1 MRGPRNFRK
10 DHNFGMSD
18 NQKARMQVRGPQK
31 LYCKHLVGDDRKSR
45 AKAGRR
51 LQAKLSCTDP
61 ARKSV
66 KYHHICARTKLKT
79 AVRSNPNAF
88 ERPTKIWAN
97 YLFGER
103 RQSKARA
110 GEPWLS
116 KRTCIR
122 PAQEQSSKLRSGATR
137 MLLRGQRKFGPIT
150 SSVRG
155 DSRKREPASPGCPN
169 ALVSDLRKNK
179 AQNCGPEH
187 SCVESSRSKDS
198 RQAPFRRKLDVPK
211 RITAARL
218 IVNSHK

>member
-1 MRGPRNFRK
+1 MYPSCARAKLKIVIHRHPNAIERFSKIREN
-10 DHNFGMSD
+10 HIFGMSD

-51 LQAKLSCTDP
+51 LKAKLSCTDP

-66 KYHHICARTKLKT
+66 KYHHICARSKLKT

-122 PAQEQSSKLRSGATR
+122 PAQEQSSKLRSGA
-137 MLLRGQRKFGPIT
+137 LLRGIEQIKGFTPST
-150 SSVRG
+150 FS
-155 DSRKREPASPGCPN
+155 
-169 ALVSDLRKNK
+169 
-179 AQNCGPEH
+179 
-187 SCVESSRSKDS
+187 
-198 RQAPFRRKLDVPK
+198 
-211 RITAARL
+211 
-218 IVNSHK
+218 